1 MDETEIGLQTIIWVA
16 YVIFRLPSLPVYLR
30 LCISWLVCASPR
42 VMYSFR
48 SRQPS
53 GHYWQMTSHTQC
65 DRQWRSTLY
74 SNNRGCDFWSKCGDF
89 AIKNTSVTKNSKLFS
104 LRSQKPSCAGWT
116 CSELRN
122 KFGDLFTM
130 PFNSGGTRYIPKS
143 VLAETA
149 WKLYVTRVMV
159 SIRI

>member
-1 MDETEIGLQTIIWVA
+1 MGETEIGLQTIIWVA

-74 SNNRGCDFWSKCGDF
+74 SNNRGCDFWSK
-89 AIKNTSVTKNSKLFS
+89 
-104 LRSQKPSCAGWT
+104 R
-116 CSELRN
+116 
-122 KFGDLFTM
+122 GDLCYQKHVRNQELKTIFTSITKAILRRLNL
-130 PFNSGGTRYIPKS
+130 FRAAQQIRRS
-143 VLAETA
+143 VYYAF
-149 WKLYVTRVMV
+149 
-159 SIRI
+159 